1 MKTFNPVADEL
12 QETLD
17 LLTDQ
22 VAAESLP
29 EVVKLLD
36 SKALPLSSEIK
47 SSFQTCTW
55 WDGDYYCQ
63 DKNWQWHL
71 LDLNQTT
78 LEKFEV

>member
-1 MKTFNPVADEL
+1 MKTFNLVADEL

-17 LLTDQ
+17 LLTEQ

-29 EVVKLLD
+29 EVVGLINKR
-36 SKALPLSSEIK
+36 SPMLSSEVS

-71 LDLNQTT
+71 LISDQ
-78 LEKFEV
+78 